1 MNFGK
6 TIEFIHSFNFGRRI
20 WQWQGREVRESSLS
34 FILSS
39 VEK

>member
-6 TIEFIHSFNFGRRI
+6 TIEFIQFWRRI